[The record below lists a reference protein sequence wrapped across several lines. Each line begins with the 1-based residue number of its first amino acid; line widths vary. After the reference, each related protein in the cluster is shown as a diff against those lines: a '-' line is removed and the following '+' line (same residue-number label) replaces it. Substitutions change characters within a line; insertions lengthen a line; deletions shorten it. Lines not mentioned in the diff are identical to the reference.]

1 MLLPIY
7 IYGHPTLGKPAI
19 DIQPDMKNLP
29 ELLLDMW
36 ETMYQA
42 DGVGLAA
49 PQVGLNIRLFVID
62 ATLFA
67 PKDPSC
73 EGFKRV
79 FINPRILERSDEEII
94 MSEGCLSVP
103 GIHEEVSRP
112 RRVVISYVDETWR
125 ERLEELDGMRARV
138 VQHEYDHIEG
148 RTFIDRLSPLKRR
161 ILRKRLTAISA
172 GLFDKDYRV
181 ILPGARPS
189 SSRRPAP

>member
-19 DIQPDMKNLP
+19 DLQPDMKNLQ
-29 ELLLDMW
+29 ELLVDMW

-49 PQVGLNIRLFVID
+49 PQIGLNIRLFVVD
-62 ATLFA
+62 ATVFA

-79 FINPRILERSDEEII
+79 FINARVVERSTEEIV
-94 MSEGCLSVP
+94 MPEGCLSVP

-112 RRVVISYVDETWR
+112 CRVVITYRDETWR
-125 ERLEELDGMRARV
+125 ERVEELDGMRARV

-161 ILRKRLTAISA
+161 ILRKRLSSISA
-172 GLFDKDYRV
+172 GLFDKAYRV
-181 ILPGARPS
+181 ILPGSKS
-189 SSRRPAP
+189 SASRRPAP